1 VAVAERKLRSVRAKA
16 DRERPPD
23 LRDAVRS
30 AVDAMPWLKESDAAI
45 KALALR
51 LADEIE
57 AAVDR
62 AEEFGALRR
71 ELIED
76 VSAYK
81 RLQRLEAMCDQT
93 KTVGWLGPQLQGVLK
108 DLAGNPVAR
117 KAMKPDQPI
126 GGRIDSLRA
135 RANVA
140 TAGEDDS

>member
-1 VAVAERKLRSVRAKA
+1 MAERKLRSVKAKA
-16 DRERPPD
+16 DRARPPD
-23 LRDAVRS
+23 LRDAVQS
-30 AVDAMPWLKESDAAI
+30 AVDSMPWLQPSDAAI

-57 AAVDR
+57 TAADR
-62 AEEFGALRR
+62 ADEFAALRR
-71 ELIED
+71 ELIDD

-81 RLQRLEAMCDQT
+81 RLQKLEAMCDLT

-135 RANVA
+135 RANAA
-140 TAGEDDS
+140 TAGEDDP